1 MNQTELNQL
10 QQEVSEHLWKGRFR
24 MALPLAKKL
33 FELKRDN
40 SEAAI
45 SYAWALLE
53 NGDPN
58 NAAKLTQLS
67 EQLANDTLISKMY
80 RGYLQMRLSS
90 FEGAIYDFN
99 MTEGKQKEFLAWT
112 YLNKAKSLASIGET
126 AKALN
131 VYDLAI
137 MIDNNAN
144 PEWKKTR
151 KFLVTLNKIKKS
163 ANPISIESA
172 EKLIELSKE
181 SLDIKEY
188 WFALNVSKLL
198 IKNNSILSSHP
209 EIELIELEAMIRLN
223 QLEPSKEKIEFLKE
237 KFSENDKFNSLENM
251 LNRIEALDTIDFNAS
266 TDSTEELQKET
277 KEFFPN
283 KSADVFE
290 VGIFDGNVDV
300 DNPTYYSSISLQEI
314 TNIGMRFVFNNPFY
328 QKEDKIH
335 NIFIAWYL
343 DDDLVDQ
350 STIKLNVPK
359 DWDAMV
365 VKEFS
370 NTKNNHLWQQGN
382 VRLEVFI
389 NREPVLTK
397 HFIVGNQ
404 TILEETIIKK
414 VDSTSPESESVT
426 LESVLEELNIII
438 GLENVKKTVRDVI
451 DYLEFMQERKSQGL
465 EADSG
470 IVINAS
476 FLGNPGTG
484 KTTVARL
491 MGKIYKALGLL
502 PEGKVIEVDRA
513 ALVGQYVGETA
524 QKTDKIIEEAIGNV
538 LFIDE
543 AYTLT
548 PPGKENDFGT
558 EAIEILLKRMEDK
571 KDQFFVIVAGYP
583 NEMQSFFNS
592 NPGLKS
598 RFTHNFEFED
608 YQPDELF
615 KIFMLLA
622 KQGEY
627 RLNNDAGKILNKAFI
642 NLYRNRDDTF
652 GNEREVR
659 RIFEEAKMCL
669 SKRYLKTPKHEKTKE
684 KLVTITAE
692 DISETL
698 APVQKK
704 SEVVIPINEEM
715 LSEALMELDK
725 LTGLTSIQTEV
736 REMVKLARYYHSI
749 NERLSDKFNSHIVFL
764 GNPGTGKTTVARII
778 VQIYA
783 ALGILPK
790 GHLVEAD
797 RQGLVAAHIGGTA
810 EKTKTAIDKS
820 MGGVLFIDEAYT
832 LVKEGNSS
840 DFGQEAIDTL
850 LKRMEDDRGK
860 FIVIAAGYT
869 NEMNSFLESNPGMK
883 SRFNK
888 VFHFEDYTPDELLEI
903 FRRISKSNKLQL
915 DSDANNELLKHFQK
929 IYRERDK
936 HFGNARI
943 VRNLFDSMN
952 KQRELKLSAGAEN
965 IDNSKIS
972 ATDIIGVT
980 KISEAKEEVA
990 VVGDKEKLKEYLAE
1004 LNKLSGLDSVKEN
1017 VANLVSSLKIA
1028 KERKERGMKVIQK
1041 HLHSVFIGNPGT
1053 GKTTIARLLSKI
1065 FKELGVLSKGHLV
1078 EVDRAQL
1085 VAGYSGQTAIKTNEV
1100 IQKAMGG
1107 TLFIDEA
1114 YTLSRGGNDFGQ
1126 EAIDTLLK
1134 QMEDNAGKFIVIIA
1148 GYTNEMHQ
1156 FLESNPGLT
1165 SRFTQ
1170 NFNFEDYN
1178 PNQLV
1183 TIAQSM
1189 AKSNGY
1195 NFTTDSLEILKSKFT
1210 SLYEIRDKNFGNART
1225 ARNLFL
1231 EIISAQEKRLAS
1243 LLDYSDK
1250 DLSILTIEDI
1260 PK

>member
-10 QQEVSEHLWKGRFR
+10 QQEVADHLWKGRFR

-58 NAAKLTQLS
+58 NAAKLTQIS
-67 EQLANDTLISKMY
+67 EQLSNDTLTSKMY
-80 RGYLQMRLSS
+80 RAYLQMRLSS

-99 MTEGKQKEFLAWT
+99 MTEGKQKELLAWT

-126 AKALN
+126 EKALN

-144 PEWKKTR
+144 PEWKRIR
-151 KFLVTLNKIKKS
+151 KFIVTANKIRKS
-163 ANPISIESA
+163 KIIISLENSEDLFQLLKDA
-172 EKLIELSKE
+172 
-181 SLDIKEY
+181 LDIKEY
-188 WFALNVSKLL
+188 WFALNISELL
-198 IKNNSILSSHP
+198 IENIPILNSNP
-209 EIELIELEAMIRLN
+209 EIELINLEAMVRLN
-223 QLEPSKEKIEFLKE
+223 QLEPAKDKIKLLKDKFVENE
-237 KFSENDKFNSLENM
+237 KFIALINLVK
-251 LNRIEALDTIDFNAS
+251 RIETLDVIDFEAQNVS
-266 TDSTEELQKET
+266 TGKAN
-277 KEFFPN
+277 KKIKKFFPN
-283 KSADVFE
+283 KSVDVFE
-290 VGIFDGNVDV
+290 VGIFNGDVDV
-300 DNPTYYSSISLQEI
+300 DNPTYYSSISLNEI
-314 TNIGMRFVFNNPFY
+314 SNIGMRFIFNNPFFN
-328 QKEDKIH
+328 KEDKIH

-343 DDDLVDQ
+343 NDDLVDQ
-350 STIKLNVPK
+350 STINLNVPK
-359 DWDAMV
+359 DWNAMI

-370 NTKNNHLWQQGN
+370 DTKNNNLWQQGN
-382 VRLEVFI
+382 ARLEVFI
-389 NREPVLTK
+389 NREQVLT
-397 HFIVGNQ
+397 HSFLVGSK
-404 TILEETIIKK
+404 TVAEETVSSSNDK
-414 VDSTSPESESVT
+414 VSTDDVS
-426 LESVLEELNIII
+426 LESVLEELNQIV
-438 GLENVKKTVRDVI
+438 GLENVKKTVRNVVE
-451 DYLEFMQERKSQGL
+451 YLEFMQERKNQGL
-465 EADSG
+465 ESDDG
-470 IVINAS
+470 IVINAT

-524 QKTDKIIEEAIGNV
+524 QKTEKIIEEAIGNV

-548 PPGKENDFGT
+548 PAGKENDFGK
-558 EAIEILLKRMEDK
+558 EAVEILLKRMEDK
-571 KDQFFVIVAGYP
+571 KGEFFVIVAGYP
-583 NEMQSFFNS
+583 NEMQNFFNS

-615 KIFMLLA
+615 KIFTLLA

-627 RLNNDAGKILNKAFI
+627 RLNRDAERMLNKALI
-642 NLYRNRDDTF
+642 NLYRNRDENF
-652 GNEREVR
+652 GNAREVR
-659 RIFEEAKMCL
+659 RIFEEAKMNL
-669 SKRYLKTPKHEKTKE
+669 SKRYLKIPKHLKTKD
-684 KLVTITAE
+684 KLVTITVE

-698 APVQKK
+698 TPAARKN
-704 SEVVIPINEEM
+704 EIVIPINEEM

-725 LTGLTSIQTEV
+725 LTGLSSVQAEV
-736 REMVKLARYYHSI
+736 REMVKLARYYYKT
-749 NERLSDKFNSHIVFL
+749 NESLNNKFDSHIVFL

-778 VQIYA
+778 VKIYS
-783 ALGILPK
+783 ALGILSK
-790 GHLVEAD
+790 GHLVETD
-797 RQGLVAAHIGGTA
+797 RQGLVASFVGGTA

-820 MGGVLFIDEAYT
+820 IGGVLFIDEAYT
-832 LVKEGNSS
+832 LVKQGNTN

-850 LKRMEDDRGK
+850 LKRMEDERGK
-860 FIVIAAGYT
+860 FVVIAAGYT
-869 NEMNSFLESNPGMK
+869 NEMNNFLESNPGIK

-888 VFHFEDYTPDELLEI
+888 VFKFEDYAPNELIEI
-903 FRRISKSNKLQL
+903 FKRISKSKNLELKIDAE
-915 DSDANNELLKHFQK
+915 DSLLKHFNK

-936 HFGNARI
+936 NFGNARI
-943 VRNLFDSMN
+943 VRNLFDAIN
-952 KQRELKLSAGAEN
+952 KQRELKLSEGSKN
-965 IDNSKIS
+965 IDI
-972 ATDIIGVT
+972 T
-980 KISEAKEEVA
+980 KISVDDIGSVTNITPTDKNAM
-990 VVGDKEKLKEYLAE
+990 VVGDKEKLEKYLAE
-1004 LNKLSGLDSVKEN
+1004 LNELSGLDSVKNN

-1028 KERKERGMKVIQK
+1028 KERNERGMKVIQK
-1041 HLHSVFIGNPGT
+1041 PLHSVFVGNPGT
-1053 GKTTIARLLSKI
+1053 GKTTIARLLSNI

-1114 YTLSRGGNDFGQ
+1114 YTLSRGGNNFGQ

-1134 QMEDNAGKFIVIIA
+1134 QMEDNAGKFVVIVA

-1170 NFNFEDYN
+1170 MFSFEDYT
-1178 PNQLV
+1178 PEQLV
-1183 TIAQSM
+1183 AIAKNM

-1195 NFTTDSLEILKSKFT
+1195 KFTNDSVTLLKNKFEIL
-1210 SLYEIRDKNFGNART
+1210 YEKRDNNFGNART

-1231 EIISAQEKRLAS
+1231 EIISKQENRLAS
-1243 LLDYSDK
+1243 LLEYSDEN
-1250 DLSILTIEDI
+1250 LATLIAEDI
-1260 PK
+1260 PQ